1 MYNSEKLAK
10 RIKERAK
17 EEEITIKELLEE
29 CDLGKN
35 TISDLNHGKSIAFD
49 SLAKIAD
56 VLECSVD
63 FLLGRNLIYPRNEK
77 EERDEERLTKIY
89 SLLTEEGQRTLMN
102 FAEFTASDTRYQK
115 YTDISEEA

>member
-1 MYNSEKLAK
+1 MYETSKLSK

-29 CDLGKN
+29 CDLNKNAINELTKGKV
-35 TISDLNHGKSIAFD
+35 IGYD

-63 FLLGRNLIYPRNEK
+63 FLLGRNSLYTRAEK
-77 EERDEERLTKIY
+77 EENDIERLLTIY
-89 SLLTEEGQRTLMN
+89 EQLTEEGQKALIN
-102 FAEFTASDTRYQK
+102 FAEFTANDLRYQK
-115 YTDISEEA
+115 YTDISKEA